1 VFHTPTRTARNKEL
15 NFAVLS
21 SMMEILIGGV
31 ALLMA
36 ISLAAAIAPKRS
48 PKGHPWPFASDLE
61 AITHAYQT
69 MRAKH

>member
-1 VFHTPTRTARNKEL
+1 
-15 NFAVLS
+15 
-21 SMMEILIGGV
+21 MMEILIGGV